1 MDRLEAMTVFVKVAD
16 LSGFAPAARA
26 LKLHPSAVT
35 RLVAGLEDHL
45 GARLLQRTTRA
56 VTLTDAGERYLARA
70 RQILADVA
78 DAEDAAQSERKV
90 PSGRFVVASP
100 NAFGRLHVAPVMCE
114 YLAAYP
120 KVVGELTLSDR
131 LVNMVDEGVDCA
143 VRIGH
148 LADSTLV
155 ARAVGETRRLVVAA
169 PSYLAKRAA
178 PRTPDELQSH
188 EIVHFTAL
196 ARAAEWSFQS
206 GGVARRIELA
216 PRFITN
222 SVDAAIGHVALGG
235 GLTMLL
241 SYQVADLIRAG
252 QLVEVLRDH
261 APDPVPIQ
269 IVYPTARHL
278 SAKVRAFIDRASKRD
293 WRFTTLGPVVG

>member
-1 MDRLEAMTVFVKVAD
+1 MDRLEAMAVFVKVAD
-16 LSGFAPAARA
+16 LAGFAPAARA

-70 RQILADVA
+70 RRILADVA
-78 DAEDAAQSERKV
+78 DAEDAAQAERKV

-100 NAFGRLHVAPVMCE
+100 NAFGRLHVAPLMCE

-155 ARAVGETRRLVVAA
+155 ARVVGETRRVVVGA
-169 PSYLAKRAA
+169 PSYLAKHAA
-178 PRTPDELQSH
+178 PRSPSDLRAH
-188 EIVHFTAL
+188 ALVHFTAL
-196 ARAAEWSFQS
+196 ARAPEWTFK
-206 GGVARRIELA
+206 GGASVPLA
-216 PRFITN
+216 PRFVTN
-222 SVDAAIGHVALGG
+222 SVDAALGHVKLGG
-235 GLTMLL
+235 GLTMAL
-241 SYQVADLIRAG
+241 SYQVAELIRAG
-252 QLVEVLRDH
+252 HLVEVLRDH

-269 IVYPTARHL
+269 IVYPTTRHL
-278 SAKVRAFIDRASKRD
+278 SAKVRAFVDRAAKRD
-293 WRFTTLGPVVG
+293 WRFTTLGLSVG